1 MPLKSTQDRYGSI
14 ARALHWLTALAIIGL
29 FATGQM
35 LETDD
40 PTRKLTLLAVHAPLG
55 LSVLILT
62 LARIAW
68 WGLADT
74 RPAPL
79 ANGWQDRVARGVHG
93 AFYVLMLVM
102 ALSGIALM
110 ALSGAGEIVFGGAP
124 GPLPDFHDYLPR
136 IPHGI
141 GSKLLFGLVLLHVGA
156 ALYHHAILRDATL
169 RRMAARL

>member
-1 MPLKSTQDRYGSI
+1 MPLKSTHLRYGSI

-35 LETDD
+35 LDSDD
-40 PTRKLTLLAVHAPLG
+40 TTRKLTLLAVHVPLG
-55 LSVLILT
+55 LSVLVLT

-74 RPAPL
+74 RPASL
-79 ANGWQDRVARGVHG
+79 ATGWQDRAARVVHG
-93 AFYVLMLVM
+93 AFYVLMLGM
-102 ALSGIALM
+102 AISGMALM

-141 GSKLLFGLVLLHVGA
+141 GSKLLLALVVVHVGA
-156 ALYHHAILRDATL
+156 ALYHHAIMRDATL
-169 RRMAARL
+169 QRMAARL